1 MRSSCGENA
10 RCVAKH
16 AEEKLGKEWVEKGLL
31 NLPSFFD
38 ESVKGMGLGH
48 VLWCYNMI
56 HAYGMFET
64 AYQRYSNLEKFNQ
77 WDNKKTFEDNIKA
90 M

>member
-1 MRSSCGENA
+1 MSTKIVHDELRNNNGA
-10 RCVAKH
+10 RI
-16 AEEKLGKEWVEKGLL
+16 
-31 NLPSFFD
+31 D

-64 AYQRYSNLEKFNQ
+64 ANQRYSNLEKFNQ